1 MHAHG
6 VDGVVVV
13 IVVVDVVVGVVVI
26 VVVDVVVG
34 VVVVVKVVVDVDVD
48 NVVVVDM
55 DGVVVVVVKVV
66 VVVDSLERGSIV
78 GTNTATNKAATIS
91 RKQPHMKKA
100 GRRRV
105 SGWRLFGNNW
115 SL

>member
-55 DGVVVVVVKVV
+55 DGVVVVVV
-66 VVVDSLERGSIV
+66 VDSLERGSIV